1 MFVLVPV
8 SNSSFYNL
16 VILEFQCVKARSSMD
31 CELSSLELLGIF
43 NSVADWL
50 TSELLES
57 KLFGDRDFSG
67 IFVKGMASVSCVRIW
82 MCRI

>member
-1 MFVLVPV
+1 
-8 SNSSFYNL
+8 
-16 VILEFQCVKARSSMD
+16 MD
-31 CELSSLELLGIF
+31 CELSSLQLLGIF